1 MQLVFKATKSSVFAL
16 CHRHDYLHLSKPPP
30 AWLPRFMDQI
40 LQAIAFLH
48 RKEYVHRNIRPQ
60 TIVFVEEQG
69 EMTFQ
74 LTGLEYAAKQREI
87 RAARPHG
94 QPPYMAP
101 EMTSSGH
108 TVPDQPGDMYAF
120 GITLLEVLGIFCP
133 QEIQQDAQEWAIK
146 LKMNRIKQWAS
157 YREDPNLSKSKVGYS
172 RVGALCEHGLVRRSV
187 ARVLEQDPNERS
199 TAEVARRDLL
209 AEYRPR
215 RVRDSSASRDGRP
228 PSRQS
233 DTSCSPAAERP
244 GRGPC
249 PPQSS
254 VGRSRPGRDGSVAA
268 KSSRSKRDHSRD
280 SGW

>member
-1 MQLVFKATKSSVFAL
+1 MQLAFKATKSSVFAL
-16 CHRHDYLHLSKPPP
+16 CHRHDYLHLSRPPP
-30 AWLPRFMDQI
+30 AWLPRFIDQI
-40 LQAIAFLH
+40 LQAVAFLH

-69 EMTFQ
+69 EKTFQ

-87 RAARPHG
+87 RTARPHG
-94 QPPYMAP
+94 HLPYMAP
-101 EMTSSGH
+101 EMTSSGN
-108 TVPDQPGDMYAF
+108 TVTDQPGDMYAF

-133 QEIQQDAQEWAIK
+133 QEIQQGAQEWAIK
-146 LKMNRIKQWAS
+146 LKMNRVQQWAS
-157 YREDPNLSKSKVGYS
+157 YREDPNASKYEVGYS
-172 RVGALCEHGLVRRSV
+172 RVGALCDYGLVKRSV
-187 ARVLEQDPNERS
+187 ARVLEQDPDERS

-233 DTSCSPAAERP
+233 DTSSRAAERP

-254 VGRSRPGRDGSVAA
+254 TGRSRPGRDGSVAT
-268 KSSRSKRDHSRD
+268 SSRSKRDHSRD